1 MAKLTEIYGYGNPAF
16 QPLKDPARGVI
27 EAYQNAARFLD
38 TVQERVYI
46 RMGLV
51 HTARMIH
58 DLAHEMPKRFDVFS
72 DMLHERHLEAIYPAT
87 PELTEE
93 IPDMDRAFEIV
104 TGVLEDI
111 QAALERFHAVT
122 DNAAFRP
129 MALKTEE
136 LMLRNSE
143 DYTRFLEAWAMWDNL
158 GGASS
163 FDNWVL
169 HLKEE

>member
-1 MAKLTEIYGYGNPAF
+1 MAKLAEIYGYENPVF
-16 QPLKDPARGVI
+16 SPLRDPARGVI

-58 DLAHEMPKRFDVFS
+58 DLAHEMPRRFDDFA
-72 DMLHERHLEAIYPAT
+72 DMLHEKHLEAEYPGT
-87 PELTEE
+87 PELDEE

-111 QAALERFHAVT
+111 QTALEGFRAVT
-122 DNAAFRP
+122 DNAVFRP

-143 DYTRFLEAWAMWDNL
+143 DHTRILEAWAMWDS
-158 GGASS
+158 GAGTSS
-163 FDNWVL
+163 FDNWVRR
-169 HLKEE
+169 LKEE